1 MNDYT
6 LNIQFFIE
14 MNYFFQKELG
24 NLDFF
29 SFFSSLAPE
38 RQKLFRKFCEFRNYS
53 VLIWDG
59 IMENIY
65 PCVSLL
71 CTKPVVPKLFWY
83 ITIFNEFE
91 YHITKQKSVEICE
104 NLAVR

>member
-6 LNIQFFIE
+6 LNIQFFIG

-29 SFFSSLAPE
+29 SFFSSKVAISKINTKPFDDFLE
-38 RQKLFRKFCEFRNYS
+38 ISEKFFGLVDSKLFRKFCEFRNYS

-65 PCVSLL
+65 PCDPCV
-71 CTKPVVPKLFWY
+71 CYDYFM
-83 ITIFNEFE
+83 F
-91 YHITKQKSVEICE
+91 QEI
-104 NLAVR
+104 L